1 MGIPDVRHQR
11 IITLFFNE
19 GKGHFPIK
27 RTFFLSKREN
37 IALPWAL
44 KFKTASVTAETGY

>member
-1 MGIPDVRHQR
+1 MGTLDVRHQR
-11 IITLFFNE
+11 IITLTFN
-19 GKGHFPIK
+19 GGMGHFPINCK
-27 RTFFLSKREN
+27 FFLSKREN